1 MKYLLKNY
9 VFHLSLNLG
18 ILIYLII
25 YTLNDGAGG
34 AVGIVIISASLLV
47 LIVGSKIR
55 YIEYAEDIH
64 NQNQKDK
71 IKWTKQ

>member
-9 VFHLSLNLG
+9 VFHLSSNLG
-18 ILIYLII
+18 VLIYLII

-34 AVGIVIISASLLV
+34 AVGIGIISASLLV
-47 LIVGSKIR
+47 KIIGSKMR
-55 YIEYAEDIH
+55 YIKYAEEIY